1 MGSIIIEFLTMYLI
15 ESSIKLV
22 VTAAVVP
29 FRQVALWLATTV
41 TATIKTLATIL
52 PSPPIAART

>member
-29 FRQVALWLATTV
+29 FRQVALWLAATV
-41 TATIKTLATIL
+41 TATN
-52 PSPPIAART
+52 